1 MSERTSTGA
10 LVNCSG
16 LAKAGVR
23 ILGTQP
29 DAIDIA
35 EDRRRLFERDAM
47 FLEVGNG
54 LRDVPGKHICVY
66 TLIRPRSQGL
76 RAQTVYLV

>member
-1 MSERTSTGA
+1 
-10 LVNCSG
+10 
-16 LAKAGVR
+16 
-23 ILGTQP
+23 
-29 DAIDIA
+29 
-35 EDRRRLFERDAM
+35 M

-76 RAQTVYLV
+76 RSEACLLGWSGLWGRGREERDWRETRDAGLVYLVCLVQLVYLVR